1 MHGPIKKLER
11 EAVDVFAFG
20 FEQRA
25 REIVQAGHL
34 PSHLVRLGYWH
45 GSWNVQALTNEAL
58 DKESAK

>member
-1 MHGPIKKLER
+1 M
-11 EAVDVFAFG
+11 FAFG

>member
-25 REIVQAGHL
+25 REIVQADK
-34 PSHLVRLGYWH
+34 RLL
-45 GSWNVQALTNEAL
+45 NI
-58 DKESAK
+58 DMP

>member
-1 MHGPIKKLER
+1 MCLHS
-11 EAVDVFAFG
+11 ASSS
-20 FEQRA
+20 A